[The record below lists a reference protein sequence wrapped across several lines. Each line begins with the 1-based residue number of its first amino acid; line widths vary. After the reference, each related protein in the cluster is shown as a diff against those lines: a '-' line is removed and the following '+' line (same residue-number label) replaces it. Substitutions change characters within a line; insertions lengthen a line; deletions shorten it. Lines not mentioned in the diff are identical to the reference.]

1 MTTISIFCRLKTAR
15 KCALQLSSPSF
26 RSKSEAEQEEAV
38 SHMDEAAIEVH
49 NKFMTLA
56 SDLIDGAHDSST
68 YEDACRL
75 LLGALPPDCL
85 DLESLLYCTQCSSHL
100 ECHFP

>member
-1 MTTISIFCRLKTAR
+1 MSLCPHCRLRTAR
-15 KCALQLSSPSF
+15 KCALQVSSPSF
-26 RSKSEAEQEEAV
+26 RTKSEVEQEDAV
-38 SHMDEAAIEVH
+38 SNMDEAAVEVH

-75 LLGALPPDCL
+75 LLGTPPPWACMCFP
-85 DLESLLYCTQCSSHL
+85 LLLHL
-100 ECHFP
+100 HLQDVHFAIR